1 MYLPCHSSCCQGVSG
16 CRVSEVL
23 TVSGLRRLSSLSLR
37 CASPGLAGGWADL
50 PHDCLLAIMQRFAS
64 KNDAA
69 VMRCVCRSWRH
80 GFDQT
85 VRCVTLHSNVLL
97 LPQSPS
103 RFPNMQHLVVS
114 HISHSGAQAAIRM
127 LALPAAHLC
136 ILELSHSML
145 SSVPPD
151 LHQLQGLRTL
161 VLSSNRLKELKAA
174 KLHMLPQ
181 LGHTLRKLNV
191 SENSL
196 GFLPEGLG
204 GLTELR
210 SLRASNNVITELPDS
225 LAQLQ
230 ALTMLDLS
238 LNRFKSIPEGLT
250 RMTQLRHLGLFA
262 AFSHSL
268 RNEGASTAEDRLVA
282 LIKLRCKQLRL
293 AAEQEAEA
301 TRGQLHWFMVSILV
315 LQPVAADMISDCHSR
330 NLCIL
335 RTWRAASCILFATR
349 QHSRHGPAT
358 AAGSSRQPGSHPAV
372 MSLQREVG
380 IAQDTSALPETR
392 VASLTKLHAVMAA
405 HQANRP
411 GLAVAMLPWF
421 LSGWPH
427 LVACLWD
434 INPQLPAAVA
444 PLLGMVGGAVLRD
457 LLDLLLGWS
466 LEPGLPHRDSSG
478 AVNMY
483 AAGDG
488 STMRPA
494 VGKAVMAFFA
504 GNKKVCDDW
513 LTRQG
518 EASTISGLHAW
529 VHSTFYATW
538 RAVSR
543 FYALDLSLDGDS
555 SGLGLGGAH
564 TEPQPDLDPAA
575 GWLLQQRAVCDATAA
590 AAEAYC
596 NYLAAAVNA
605 KALASPEQGL
615 GVLLRL
621 LQTILQHGDALQ
633 PQLQQAL
640 GSSPA
645 AAWQVLTPQLLGQLQ
660 HASAAVRALVQQLL
674 QGLALVVPCSVL
686 YPLIVEVRA
695 AQEAGQEGLT
705 VTPREAWAGLL
716 VELGLEVDR
725 KLLALQADA
734 VRLVQQGLSRQRRTE
749 LITNSEAAV
758 AIVFGL
764 QVPHRDGPT
773 TALPPLPLR
782 ATLNMYKDTA
792 EAGDQQ
798 LPLAGAALAADAAE
812 AGMAASRGSWLCIAG
827 FDHSGGEG
835 KPDGSSGV
843 VLPLMV
849 AAARPADAFY
859 ARLLPALQSA
869 GVSVGAARS
878 SWPAAR
884 VTKAAAC
891 PAAAVSCSHA
901 RCLVV
906 QPAVLCRLCSSG
918 QRAGWLLGLGDRHL
932 DNLLLDTESGELLH
946 IDFSAALG
954 PGGLAGPF
962 SAAAAT
968 VLSVLRGSSELLT
981 TLLALLLAD
990 PAVDWSVEREA
1001 HAARKDQDTGVSLK
1015 LFASSVKVYLQHV
1028 RVMDVY
1034 AAAAAAVGSG
1044 CSWHCWKR
1052 QVQGLLAPPYEWDV
1066 AACDR
1071 SLLLLVPNVDGAAA
1085 EGPSAHTGVV
1095 RDDGILARS
1104 LAPATTS
1111 STATIGPGRRPSQQ
1125 QCRAPAG
1132 KPWQQQHAQH
1142 HSCLVLLMLPA
1153 PGPAWRPVGLDEQAL
1168 LVLQQVL
1175 AAAAAGIA
1183 GMLLEGSDEL
1193 GGALEDAEDE
1203 EAATAGAE
1211 VRQQDDEAHAQSDDD
1226 GLDWLLEEQQAQ
1238 EAASSRPQR
1247 DLAAVEAASEGLPE
1261 LVPFDAFD
1269 PSLPGAGAVLEAGSS
1284 GAGTSEGAAAV
1295 TASAVAAAAAAA
1307 LKPGDAFQWYFSQ
1320 PGLLQ
1325 LLPRH
1330 PDQAGDSSCASLP
1343 LSHLLEPTQQSQG
1356 SAGVAAGS
1364 SSLLRMPGRAELLGA
1379 WQEVSES
1386 LSGLEAGL
1394 TAWQEAGAA
1403 AAGGVEEAVARLAAQ
1418 AGVVVGDTSVCFKVL
1433 HGLCTRSRRWC
1444 SAAAGLLAGVSR
1456 LGEAALQLECSRRG
1470 RLWAPG
1476 MPDGVDAFQGNASL
1490 LQQLHST
1497 AAALSAAETEAAAA
1511 EALLASSQAAGQ
1523 QAEAAADEAAQEEAA
1538 AEHQLALKTPAALA
1552 RAQALTSVLCPMVE
1566 SAESALGLVTG
1577 GTGSTLRAL
1586 QTLVEKN
1593 SAARD
1598 LAPVAAETLA
1608 QHARCVAV
1616 LQRLHGIGAAAA
1628 AGLQEA
1634 LLLNQQQQQVQP
1646 AEQLQ
1651 GGEQQQQR
1659 RLLELLLQHM
1669 SPALQGVKDELHE
1682 LGQAHVL
1689 LTQLTHQL
1697 DSLAAAA
1704 ETVAAAISADHA
1716 MQMAAG
1722 PGSGKQTPAAA
1733 AAAASGSSV
1742 RRARAE
1748 ARRRAFAAAALARC
1762 TGRLA
1767 GKHTEAGNSSSS
1779 SSSRS
1784 GAASQPQ
1791 TIGIEESSSTGG
1803 AAVGAVSEV
1812 SALIAAATSVDK
1824 LSRMYEGWAAWL

>member
-1 MYLPCHSSCCQGVSG
+1 MSSCCWDAA
-16 CRVSEVL
+16 
-23 TVSGLRRLSSLSLR
+23 LR
-37 CASPGLAGGWADL
+37 CDG
-50 PHDCLLAIMQRFAS
+50 
-64 KNDAA
+64 
-69 VMRCVCRSWRH
+69 
-80 GFDQT
+80 
-85 VRCVTLHSNVLL
+85 
-97 LPQSPS
+97 
-103 RFPNMQHLVVS
+103 
-114 HISHSGAQAAIRM
+114 
-127 LALPAAHLC
+127 
-136 ILELSHSML
+136 
-145 SSVPPD
+145 
-151 LHQLQGLRTL
+151 
-161 VLSSNRLKELKAA
+161 
-174 KLHMLPQ
+174 
-181 LGHTLRKLNV
+181 
-191 SENSL
+191 
-196 GFLPEGLG
+196 
-204 GLTELR
+204 
-210 SLRASNNVITELPDS
+210 
-225 LAQLQ
+225 QLQ
-230 ALTMLDLS
+230 AGCF
-238 LNRFKSIPEGLT
+238 NNV
-250 RMTQLRHLGLFA
+250 Q
-262 AFSHSL
+262 
-268 RNEGASTAEDRLVA
+268 
-282 LIKLRCKQLRL
+282 C
-293 AAEQEAEA
+293 
-301 TRGQLHWFMVSILV
+301 
-315 LQPVAADMISDCHSR
+315 
-330 NLCIL
+330 
-335 RTWRAASCILFATR
+335 
-349 QHSRHGPAT
+349 
-358 AAGSSRQPGSHPAV
+358 
-372 MSLQREVG
+372 
-380 IAQDTSALPETR
+380 
-392 VASLTKLHAVMAA
+392 
-405 HQANRP
+405 
-411 GLAVAMLPWF
+411 AMP
-421 LSGWPH
+421 
-427 LVACLWD
+427 
-434 INPQLPAAVA
+434 
-444 PLLGMVGGAVLRD
+444 
-457 LLDLLLGWS
+457 
-466 LEPGLPHRDSSG
+466 
-478 AVNMY
+478 
-483 AAGDG
+483 
-488 STMRPA
+488 
-494 VGKAVMAFFA
+494 
-504 GNKKVCDDW
+504 
-513 LTRQG
+513 
-518 EASTISGLHAW
+518 
-529 VHSTFYATW
+529 
-538 RAVSR
+538 
-543 FYALDLSLDGDS
+543 
-555 SGLGLGGAH
+555 
-564 TEPQPDLDPAA
+564 
-575 GWLLQQRAVCDATAA
+575 
-590 AAEAYC
+590 
-596 NYLAAAVNA
+596 
-605 KALASPEQGL
+605 
-615 GVLLRL
+615 L

-674 QGLALVVPCSVL
+674 QGLARLVPCSVL

-827 FDHSGGEG
+827 FDHLLACQLGQHAAHGLLACYA
-835 KPDGSSGV
+835 PHSS
-843 VLPLMV
+843 P
-849 AAARPADAFY
+849 
-859 ARLLPALQSA
+859 
-869 GVSVGAARS
+869 
-878 SWPAAR
+878 
-884 VTKAAAC
+884 C
-891 PAAAVSCSHA
+891 
-901 RCLVV
+901 
-906 QPAVLCRLCSSG
+906 
-918 QRAGWLLGLGDRHL
+918 
-932 DNLLLDTESGELLH
+932 
-946 IDFSAALG
+946 SAALG

-1015 LFASSVKVYLQHV
+1015 LFASRMEELQQPLLAGL
-1028 RVMDVY
+1028 
-1034 AAAAAAVGSG
+1034 AAALPTVGNGLAAVQQLQLAVGAAGTAGSG
-1044 CSWHCWKR
+1044 

-1183 GMLLEGSDEL
+1183 GILLEGSDEL

-1211 VRQQDDEAHAQSDDD
+1211 VLQQDDEAHAQSDDD

-1269 PSLPGAGAVLEAGSS
+1269 PSLPGAGAVLEAGEIELGRALEDDSGEATGSSEPAGKRQAAAEVAALLQLEQQGMATLTQHIAQLVQAAAVSLGIPAAGSS
-1284 GAGTSEGAAAV
+1284 GAGTGEGAAAV

-1320 PGLLQ
+1320 LGLLQ

-1343 LSHLLEPTQQSQG
+1343 LSHLLEPTQQSEG

-1476 MPDGVDAFQGNASL
+1476 MPDG
-1490 LQQLHST
+1490 
-1497 AAALSAAETEAAAA
+1497 
-1511 EALLASSQAAGQ
+1511 AAGQ

-1552 RAQALTSVLCPMVE
+1552 RAQALTSVLRPMVE

-1608 QHARCVAV
+1608 QHARCKA
-1616 LQRLHGIGAAAA
+1616 
-1628 AGLQEA
+1628 
-1634 LLLNQQQQQVQP
+1634 
-1646 AEQLQ
+1646 
-1651 GGEQQQQR
+1651 
-1659 RLLELLLQHM
+1659 
-1669 SPALQGVKDELHE
+1669 
-1682 LGQAHVL
+1682 AHVVGYTGIFDAL
-1689 LTQLTHQL
+1689 YQNN
-1697 DSLAAAA
+1697 
-1704 ETVAAAISADHA
+1704 I
-1716 MQMAAG
+1716 G
-1722 PGSGKQTPAAA
+1722 
-1733 AAAASGSSV
+1733 
-1742 RRARAE
+1742 
-1748 ARRRAFAAAALARC
+1748 RRRHGVATSGY
-1762 TGRLA
+1762 TGRLTQA
-1767 GKHTEAGNSSSS
+1767 GLAQAALPAPEPEAGGVCLVF
-1779 SSSRS
+1779 RM
-1784 GAASQPQ
+1784 
-1791 TIGIEESSSTGG
+1791 T
-1803 AAVGAVSEV
+1803 AV
-1812 SALIAAATSVDK
+1812 T
-1824 LSRMYEGWAAWL
+1824 